1 MPTKPT
7 RKDAVV
13 IGGGPGGYV
22 AAIRLG
28 QLGKSVALVERA
40 NLGGVCLNWGCIPS
54 KALVHAAKLYEE
66 IAHADEI
73 GIGVKGLSIDLAKT
87 QEWKREIVKKLTGGI
102 GQLAKVA
109 GVDVLKGEALFET
122 PNRISVKKSGA
133 DTETIEF
140 DAAIVAVGSKP
151 IEIPGFSIDGKNV
164 FDSKEALDWTDA
176 PKRLVV
182 IGGGVIGLE
191 IGMIFQKFGSEL
203 TVVELTDQL
212 LPGIDKEIAQTMERI
227 CRQKKIATH
236 LSSKALGYF
245 KKKGGLVV
253 EIQTPKGKQE
263 VPCDAILLAVGRRP
277 DGTGLGLEKI
287 GVNIAQ
293 GMIPVN
299 QKLQT
304 NLPHIYAIGDVA
316 GPPLLAHKASKEGL
330 VAAEAIAGHAVEYDV
345 RAMPAATFT
354 DPEIATVGLTEA
366 EAKSKGIDAFT
377 GKFPFLASGRAL
389 STRHTDG
396 FVKVVG
402 EKGTNLLLGVHIMG
416 PSASDLI
423 AEAALAIELGATV
436 EDLAL
441 TVHPHP
447 TLSEAVM
454 EAAEGALGRAIHM
467 VNRPASPRT
476 KEGK

>member
-1 MPTKPT
+1 MGSKPTK
-7 RKDAVV
+7 KDVVV

-28 QLGKSVALVERA
+28 QLGKSVALVEKA

-54 KALVHAAKLYEE
+54 KALVHAAKLFEE
-66 IAHADEI
+66 IQNASEI
-73 GIGVKGLSIDLAKT
+73 GIDVRGATIDLKKT
-87 QEWKREIVKKLTGGI
+87 QAWKQEIVKKLTGGI
-102 GQLAKVA
+102 GQLAKMA
-109 GVDVLKGEALFET
+109 GVEIVKGEAQFET
-122 PNRISVKKSGA
+122 PNRVVVKKPNSES
-133 DTETIEF
+133 ETLEF
-140 DAAIVAVGSKP
+140 DSAVVAVGSKP
-151 IEIPGFSIDGKNV
+151 IEIPGFAIDGKNV
-164 FDSKEALDWTDA
+164 VDSKDALDWTTA
-176 PKRLVV
+176 PKKLVV

-191 IGMIFQKFGSEL
+191 IGMLFQKFGSEL
-203 TVVELTDQL
+203 TVVELTNQL

-227 CRQKKIATH
+227 CRQKKITAL

-245 KKKGGLVV
+245 KKKGGLIV
-253 EIQTPKGKQE
+253 EVQTPKGKQE
-263 VPCDAILLAVGRRP
+263 IPCDAILLAVGRRP

-287 GVNIAQ
+287 GVTIAQ

-299 QKLQT
+299 ARLQT

-316 GPPLLAHKASKEGL
+316 GPPLLAHKASKEAL
-330 VAAEAIAGHAVEYDV
+330 VAAEVIAGHNVEYDV

-354 DPEIATVGLTEA
+354 DPEIAVVGMTEE
-366 EAKSKGIDAFT
+366 EAKSKGIETFS

-396 FVKVVG
+396 FVKVIG
-402 EKGTNLLLGVHIMG
+402 EKGTNLLLGVHIIG

-423 AEAALAIELGATV
+423 SESALAIELGATV

-467 VNRPASPRT
+467 VNRPAAKP